1 MEIITFLFYAV
12 IALIGLFW
20 SLLPLLIWVEV
31 TALRREVRELRDLLP
46 KPQATSH
53 RIAKQPEQSISID
66 DRLDRYISQQQAASR
81 QIFHPLPDENPKHR
95 DFLAQ

>member
-12 IALIGLFW
+12 FALIGLFW

-31 TALRREVRELRDLLP
+31 TALRREVRELRALLH
-46 KPQATSH
+46 KPQATSQN
-53 RIAKQPEQSISID
+53 IAKQPAQSISID

-81 QIFHPLPDENPKHR
+81 QIFHPLPDEKPKR
-95 DFLAQ
+95 EDFLAR